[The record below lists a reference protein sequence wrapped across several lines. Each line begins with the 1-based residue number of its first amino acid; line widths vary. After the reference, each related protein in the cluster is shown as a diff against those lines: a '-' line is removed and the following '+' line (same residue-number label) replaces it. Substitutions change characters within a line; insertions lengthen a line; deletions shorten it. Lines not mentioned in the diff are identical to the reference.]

1 VRDDRDPGHADAEDP
16 GVVAGAIR
24 LAGCHVVSAHVQ
36 PELRVARRRGPVRRY
51 LETRGV
57 LGGHRVPHVLTRLTT
72 ADGIR
77 LAGSYLPG
85 PSGADA
91 AVLLLHGFGAS
102 RRKPAY
108 ARLADGLSVRVPVLT
123 LDLRG
128 HGGSA
133 GLSTFGDREAVDVAA
148 GVDWLHAFGH
158 RRVVVVGLSMG
169 ATAALHAAWAG
180 APVDA
185 LAVVSAPAYFR
196 DQADSPATRRLEALW
211 ESPLRRRLVR
221 YVVGISLGGP
231 ELWSSPPDPALM
243 AADLTVPLLVVH
255 GADDAYF
262 PPDDAD
268 ALAAAGGD
276 GAVVWH
282 EPAGFGHAEDGI
294 TSAFVDRLGAA
305 IVEVAATGRFPD
317 RDEAR

>member
-1 VRDDRDPGHADAEDP
+1 M
-16 GVVAGAIR
+16 
-24 LAGCHVVSAHVQ
+24 SARVQ
-36 PELRVARRRGPVRRY
+36 PAVRPARRRGPVRRY
-51 LETRGV
+51 LEARGV
-57 LGGHRVPHVLTRLTT
+57 LGGHRVPHARTRLTT

-85 PSGADA
+85 PSGAQA
-91 AVLLLHGFGAS
+91 AVLLLHGFGAN

-108 ARLADGLSVRVPVLT
+108 ARLADGLSEQLPVLA

-133 GLSTFGDREAVDVAA
+133 GLSTFGDREALDVAA

-158 RRVVVVGLSMG
+158 ERVVLVGLSMG

-180 APVDA
+180 VPVDG
-185 LAVVSAPAYFR
+185 VVTVSAPAYFR
-196 DQADSPATRRLEALW
+196 DRADTPATRRLEALW
-211 ESPLRRRLVR
+211 ESPLRRRFVR
-221 YVVGISLGGP
+221 HVIGISLGGP
-231 ELWSSPPDPALM
+231 ELWSGPPDPVRM
-243 AADLTVPLLVVH
+243 AAEFTVPLLVVH

-262 PPDDAD
+262 PPSDAD
-268 ALAAAGGD
+268 ALAAARGD

-294 TSAFVDRLGAA
+294 TAAFVDRLGAA
-305 IVEVAATGRFPD
+305 IVEVAATGRFPG